1 MIKKQFTSFLIAT
14 DISKLI
20 ARKIL
25 GDTLAPE
32 EEAALQAWLSDEPF
46 VHICGKRYVD
56 RVEDVTKV
64 TVYSNQPEV
73 ELFANG
79 KSLGKQTSDVH
90 FFYFEVPNA
99 GETKLY
105 AKAGAC
111 EDESMIRKVDTFN
124 EAYRMKEKGAVLNWF
139 DITAPEGYLS
149 LNDKIQDIVKT
160 EQGAMF
166 VNGLFK
172 EIMGKMSG
180 ENKEKAESAAKDGGA
195 GLMSMMGSFTLIRL
209 LNMIGIM
216 GGAMTKED
224 MLALNAQLNKI
235 KK

>member
-1 MIKKQFTSFLIAT
+1 
-14 DISKLI
+14 
-20 ARKIL
+20 
-25 GDTLAPE
+25 
-32 EEAALQAWLSDEPF
+32 
-46 VHICGKRYVD
+46 
-56 RVEDVTKV
+56 
-64 TVYSNQPEV
+64 
-73 ELFANG
+73 
-79 KSLGKQTSDVH
+79 
-90 FFYFEVPNA
+90 
-99 GETKLY
+99 
-105 AKAGAC
+105 
-111 EDESMIRKVDTFN
+111 
-124 EAYRMKEKGAVLNWF
+124 MKEKGAVLNWF